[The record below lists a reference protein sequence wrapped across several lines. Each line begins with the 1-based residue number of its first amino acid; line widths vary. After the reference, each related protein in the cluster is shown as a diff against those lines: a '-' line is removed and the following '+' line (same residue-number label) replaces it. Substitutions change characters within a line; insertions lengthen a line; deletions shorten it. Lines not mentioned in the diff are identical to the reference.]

1 MSNYNQE
8 YRENEFEN
16 RETQYYYYVRAYK
29 GKFIDDL
36 ITYEGRNKIVNKA
49 ITRYEVI
56 DSNNNYLYY
65 LSLLIEGLR
74 FIEQQ

>member
-29 GKFIDDL
+29 GKFIDDWKNDVYNDYL
-36 ITYEGRNKIVNKA
+36 NSLVEVLAMGRDHHRDNLKVLV
-49 ITRYEVI
+49 TRHKEP
-56 DSNNNYLYY
+56 
-65 LSLLIEGLR
+65 
-74 FIEQQ
+74 